1 MRPDVIQ
8 DEHSDHEDQTVH
20 ERYLSD
26 TCGGEYKGQARY
38 RHVKRKYSQTRT
50 AAAARER
57 RSGSLSMPR
66 RRQLLRVGVTIY
78 EHTALMTDA
87 LHRAANSEFID
98 PEFMK
103 KLAVVMDNLEAV
115 AVAIKI
121 YIDQNKERGTG
132 QLKERAT
139 LQVSEARSWFT
150 YLDKILAMLLGR
162 MPKHTYANAF

>member
-1 MRPDVIQ
+1 MRPGGIQ
-8 DEHSDHEDQTVH
+8 DESSNHEHQTVH

-26 TCGGEYKGQARY
+26 TCGGQYKGQVRS
-38 RHVKRKYSQTRT
+38 RHVNRKYSQTRT
-50 AAAARER
+50 ATAARER
-57 RSGSLSMPR
+57 RSGSLSLPR
-66 RRQLLRVGVTIY
+66 RRQLLKVGDTIHA
-78 EHTALMTDA
+78 HTALMTAA
-87 LHRAANSEFID
+87 LQRAVNSEFID

-103 KLAVVMDNLEAV
+103 KLSTAKDNLEAV

-150 YLDKILAMLLGR
+150 YLDKILAMEPAEL
-162 MPKHTYANAF
+162 